1 MTVIGIANSV
11 ELFKGEYTS
20 KSNLS
25 QQFLCGNEQKIIFSP
40 YTKDQVV
47 FILKKMLHI
56 SAVEHGKTGCREK
69 LQGLIED
76 KALSLVAMKVEKMS
90 GDLRTAFT
98 IMQNAI
104 SNRLK
109 LIDELESNIEDSAVV
124 VKMDDVNKVLLD
136 MYSSKTV
143 QIIKQLP
150 RSHSM
155 LLCVL
160 ESTFSA
166 KDLA

>member
-20 KSNLS
+20 KSNLN
-25 QQFLCGNEQKIIFSP
+25 QQFLCANEQKIIFSP
-40 YTKDQVV
+40 YNKDQVV
-47 FILKKMLHI
+47 FILKKIIHM
-56 SAVEHGKTGCREK
+56 SALEYAKGGNREK
-69 LQGLIED
+69 LQELIED
-76 KALSLVAMKVEKMS
+76 KAFNLVAMKVEKMS

-109 LIDELESNIEDSAVV
+109 VLDDQESHIEDAAVV

-143 QIIKQLP
+143 
-150 RSHSM
+150 
-155 LLCVL
+155 
-160 ESTFSA
+160 
-166 KDLA
+166 